1 MRKHFGTLFI
11 VALICLA
18 LPTAPA
24 LAQKL
29 SFSIVTGGTG
39 GVWYP
44 LGGAIGGVIG
54 KSVPNTDAT
63 AEVTTAAI
71 DNLKLLAAGKAGM
84 AFAYDYHTVWANEGK
99 IAELSKKQPVR
110 IVMGFYEQPLH
121 IVTKEGTGIKSVMD
135 LKGKRVSVGAPNSG
149 TEEQADYVLKG
160 LGYDWNKD
168 FKREKLGAGESVA
181 ALKDGKIDAM
191 FWSGA
196 IPTSSII
203 DLASTPG
210 RKLVLLPIDGEIRD
224 KIFKG
229 NPGVF
234 HPTVFKKG
242 AYTGLDSDVPAIA
255 ITAVLTAM
263 DKFPQDKM
271 YEIVKTIFDSK
282 LELSAVWKGANDMT
296 PETAVNQVTPDAL
309 KYLHPGAQKYFKEK
323 GALKTLLVVRSVDTD
338 GKTVAVYRAGQAP
351 AGVQLDDG
359 VPVDVPQRL
368 QALLQVVHLPV
379 DPREVDRPGLAGGA
393 VRLREVPPGDVGGQ
407 APAVGEAHQV
417 LLDLRVAVRLD
428 GLDSPLDQRLGWIRH
443 HEAPVHPDDPPEAPA
458 GLAGPQGGVE

>member
-1 MRKHFGTLFI
+1 MRKHLATVLIATL
-11 VALICLA
+11 LCLA
-18 LPTAPA
+18 LPVAPA

-54 KSVPNTDAT
+54 KNVPDTDAT

-84 AFAYDYHTVWANEGK
+84 AFAYDYHSVWANEGK
-99 IAELSKKQPVR
+99 ISELGKKQPVR

-196 IPTSSII
+196 VPTSSII

-210 RKLVLLPIDGEIRD
+210 LKMVILPVEGEAAE
-224 KIFKG
+224 KIMKA

-234 HPTVFKKG
+234 HKTVFPKG
-242 AYTGLDSDVPAIA
+242 IYSGVESDIPAIA
-255 ITAVLTAM
+255 ITAVLNAM
-263 DKFPQDKM
+263 DSFPEERVYQIVSAVFANLQ
-271 YEIVKTIFDSK
+271 EI
-282 LELSAVWKGANDMT
+282 SAVWKGALKLT
-296 PETAVNQVTPDAL
+296 PQQAVGQLTPDAVQFI
-309 KYLHPGAQKYFKEK
+309 HPGAVRFFKEK
-323 GALKTLLVVRSVDTD
+323 GALK
-338 GKTVAVYRAGQAP
+338 
-351 AGVQLDDG
+351 
-359 VPVDVPQRL
+359 
-368 QALLQVVHLPV
+368 
-379 DPREVDRPGLAGGA
+379 
-393 VRLREVPPGDVGGQ
+393 
-407 APAVGEAHQV
+407 
-417 LLDLRVAVRLD
+417 
-428 GLDSPLDQRLGWIRH
+428 
-443 HEAPVHPDDPPEAPA
+443 
-458 GLAGPQGGVE
+458 